1 MNQSYSPSSA
11 ATFDL
16 WQHFRLLA
24 MRGIYFG
31 SGIVIAGTSVYAA
44 IQGSWAAAAAL
55 FCIAIGFIIIG
66 YLYRNELAPQWINF
80 LVICCLGT
88 LVSVSMKSAGILGVY
103 WMYPILAMV
112 FFMFD
117 KTIFVLVIMLI
128 YALFAAVIYQVLP
141 FEYAWR
147 VAISM
152 LVLIGVGAA
161 FLIMMSSMQRK
172 LFSAAAT
179 DSLTGC
185 VKREYLSDMV
195 QQAANK
201 AERAKQPASLVQ
213 IDMDSF
219 QSVNDRYG
227 YLFGDKVLEEVA
239 RRLRSVAR
247 TNDTV
252 VRSNG
257 AEFVVIFPNTA
268 SDEAEELATQMLDRI
283 RHDPFSVKSL
293 TVTVTASGGVAE
305 YKRGQQWGEWLGAA
319 DSALYQAKSQGRDRL
334 KVAQ

>member
-1 MNQSYSPSSA
+1 MNQFSA
-11 ATFDL
+11 SQVSGSFDL

-24 MRGIYFG
+24 MRAIYFG
-31 SGIVIAGTSVYAA
+31 SGVVIAGTAIYTAA
-44 IQGSWAAAAAL
+44 QSNWAAAAAL
-55 FCIAIGFIIIG
+55 LCVALGFALIG

-141 FEYAWR
+141 FDYAWR

-161 FLIMMSSMQRK
+161 FLIMMASMQRR

-185 VKREYLSDMV
+185 IKREYLSEMA
-195 QQAANK
+195 QQALTK
-201 AERAKQPASLVQ
+201 AERAKQPVSLVQ

-219 QSVNDRYG
+219 QTVNDRYG
-227 YLFGDKVLEEVA
+227 YLFGDKVLEEA
-239 RRLRSVAR
+239 AKRIRSVAR
-247 TNDTV
+247 ATDTV
-252 VRSNG
+252 IRSNG
-257 AEFVVIFPNTA
+257 AEFVVIFPNTTGKDA
-268 SDEAEELATQMLDRI
+268 AELATAMLDRI
-283 RHDPFSVKSL
+283 RHDPFAVKSL
-293 TVTVTASGGVAE
+293 TVTVTASGGLAE
-305 YKRGQQWGEWLGAA
+305 FKPGHHWGEWLGAA
-319 DSALYQAKSQGRDRL
+319 DSALYQAKSQGRNRL
-334 KVAQ
+334 KLAQ

>member
-1 MNQSYSPSSA
+1 MNQLSA
-11 ATFDL
+11 TQTSGTFDL

-24 MRGIYFG
+24 MRAIYFG
-31 SGIVIAGTSVYAA
+31 SGIVIAGTAVYSAL
-44 IQGSWAAAAAL
+44 QSNWAAGAAL
-55 FCIAIGFIIIG
+55 FCVAMGFVLIG

-141 FEYAWR
+141 FDYAWR
-147 VAISM
+147 VAVSM

-161 FLIMMSSMQRK
+161 FLIMMTSMQRK

-185 VKREYLSDMV
+185 IKREYLSEMV
-195 QQAANK
+195 QQAINK
-201 AERAKQPASLVQ
+201 AERAKQPVSLVQ

-219 QSVNDRYG
+219 QTVNDRYG
-227 YLFGDKVLEEVA
+227 YLFGDKVLEEA
-239 RRLRSVAR
+239 ALRIRSVAR
-247 TNDTV
+247 ASDTV
-252 VRSNG
+252 IRSNG
-257 AEFVVIFPNTA
+257 AEFVVIFPNTGRK
-268 SDEAEELATQMLDRI
+268 EAAGLATDMLDRI
-283 RHDPFSVKSL
+283 RHDPFAVKSL
-293 TVTVTASGGVAE
+293 TVTVTASGGLAE
-305 YKRGQQWGEWLGAA
+305 FKAGQQWGEWLGAA
-319 DSALYQAKSQGRDRL
+319 DSAIYQAKSQGRNRL

>member
-1 MNQSYSPSSA
+1 MNQATATQFSG
-11 ATFDL
+11 TFDL

-24 MRGIYFG
+24 MRTIYFG
-31 SGIVIAGTSVYAA
+31 SGIVIAGAA
-44 IQGSWAAAAAL
+44 IYSAVQGNWPAGAAL
-55 FCIAIGFIIIG
+55 FFVALGFVLIG

-141 FEYAWR
+141 FDYAWR
-147 VAISM
+147 VALSM

-161 FLIMMSSMQRK
+161 FLVMMASMQRK
-172 LFSAAAT
+172 LYSAAAT

-185 VKREYLSDMV
+185 IKREYLSEMV
-195 QQAANK
+195 QHAVDK
-201 AERAKQPASLVQ
+201 ASRTKHPVSLVQ

-239 RRLRSVAR
+239 RRIRSVAR
-247 TNDTV
+247 PTDTV
-252 VRSNG
+252 IRSSG
-257 AEFVVIFPNTA
+257 AEFVVIFPNT
-268 SDEAEELATQMLDRI
+268 DRKEAADLATHMLDRI

-293 TVTVTASGGVAE
+293 TVTITASGGLAE
-305 YKRGQQWGEWLGAA
+305 YGQGQHWGEWLGAA
-319 DSALYQAKSQGRDRL
+319 DSALYQAKSQGRNRL

>member
-1 MNQSYSPSSA
+1 MTPVPSSKTS
-11 ATFDL
+11 ATHDL

-24 MRGIYFG
+24 MRTIYFG
-31 SGIVIAGTSVYAA
+31 SGLVIAGSGLYSLLASNWLA
-44 IQGSWAAAAAL
+44 GLAL
-55 FCIAIGFIIIG
+55 LCVSSGFFIIGF
-66 YLYRNELAPQWINF
+66 LYRNELAPQWINF

-141 FEYAWR
+141 FDYAWR
-147 VAISM
+147 VAVSM

-161 FLIMMSSMQRK
+161 FLVMMSSMQKR
-172 LFSAAAT
+172 LFAAAAT

-185 VKREYLSDMV
+185 YKREYLSDFV
-195 QQAANK
+195 QAAVEK
-201 AERAKQPASLVQ
+201 AMKQKQPLALVQ

-219 QSVNDRYG
+219 QALNDRYG
-227 YLFGDKVLEEVA
+227 YLLGDKVLAETA
-239 RRLRSVAR
+239 RRLLNVAR
-247 TNDTV
+247 EGDCV
-252 VRSNG
+252 IRSNG
-257 AEFVVIFPNTA
+257 AEFIAIFPNTTFE
-268 SDEAEELATQMLDRI
+268 EATELANEMLDRI
-283 RHDPFSVKSL
+283 RLEPYAVKSL
-293 TVTVTASGGVAE
+293 TVTVTASGGLAL
-305 YKRGQQWGEWLGAA
+305 YRARQHWSEWLEAA
-319 DSALYQAKSQGRDRL
+319 DAALFQAKSQGRNRL

>member
-1 MNQSYSPSSA
+1 MTPVSTAQSS

-24 MRGIYFG
+24 MRTIYFG
-31 SGIVIAGTSVYAA
+31 SGIVIAGTA
-44 IQGSWAAAAAL
+44 IYSAVTGSWAAAAAL
-55 FCIAIGFIIIG
+55 ICVALGFFLIG

-80 LVICCLGT
+80 LVICSLGT

-141 FEYAWR
+141 FDYAWR
-147 VAISM
+147 VAVSM

-172 LFSAAAT
+172 LFAAAAT

-185 VKREYLSDMV
+185 IKREYLSDMV
-195 QQAANK
+195 QQAMHK
-201 AERAKQPASLVQ
+201 ADRAKQPVSLLQ
-213 IDMDSF
+213 LDMDSF

-227 YLFGDKVLEEVA
+227 YLFGDKVLEETA
-239 RRLRSVAR
+239 RRIRSATR
-247 TNDTV
+247 TYDTV
-252 VRSNG
+252 IRSSG
-257 AEFVVIFPNTA
+257 AEFVVIMPNTSGQQA
-268 SDEAEELATQMLDRI
+268 ADVANEILDRI
-283 RHDPFSVKSL
+283 RNDPFSVKSL
-293 TVTVTASGGVAE
+293 AVTVTASGGLAE
-305 YKRGQQWGEWLGAA
+305 YKPGQHWGEWLEAA
-319 DSALYQAKSQGRDRL
+319 DSALYQAKSQGRNRL

>member
-1 MNQSYSPSSA
+1 MTPVSTTSPS

-24 MRGIYFG
+24 MRTIYFG
-31 SGIVIAGTSVYAA
+31 SGLVIAGTSIYSALE
-44 IQGSWAAAAAL
+44 GSYAAAAAL
-55 FCIAIGFIIIG
+55 FCVAIGFILIG

-88 LVSVSMKSAGILGVY
+88 LVSVSMKSAGIMGVY

-141 FEYAWR
+141 FDYAWR
-147 VAISM
+147 VAVSM

-172 LFSAAAT
+172 LFTAAAT

-185 VKREYLSDMV
+185 IKREYLSDMV
-195 QQAANK
+195 MQAIQK
-201 AERAKQPASLVQ
+201 SERAKKPVSLLQ

-227 YLFGDKVLEEVA
+227 YLFGDKVLEEAA
-239 RRLRSVAR
+239 RRIRNAAREHDSVIRS
-247 TNDTV
+247 
-252 VRSNG
+252 SG
-257 AEFVVIFPNTA
+257 AEFVVIMPNTA
-268 SDEAEELATQMLDRI
+268 RKAAADVATDILDRI
-283 RHDPFSVKSL
+283 RHDPFTVKSL
-293 TVTVTASGGVAE
+293 TVTVTASGGLAE
-305 YKRGQQWGEWLGAA
+305 LKAGQQWGEWMEAA
-319 DSALYQAKSQGRDRL
+319 DSALYQAKSQGRNRL